1 MLNALCHAMS
11 LRGSIQFKT
20 TPVICFVFFL
30 GVHCWE
36 LVAAT
41 QSCKLS
47 LGTVRLLACNGLSYV
62 NALCHAMFFRG
73 SIQFETT
80 PVICFVFF
88 LGVH

>member
-1 MLNALCHAMS
+1 MS

-20 TPVICFVFFL
+20 TPAIRFVFFL

-47 LGTVRLLACNGLSYV
+47 LGTVRLLHL
-62 NALCHAMFFRG
+62 G
-73 SIQFETT
+73 SIGLK
-80 PVICFVFF
+80 VVFYNF
-88 LGVH
+88 TAY